1 MRTLAAIDVGANAIR
16 MVVATLDEAGRLS
29 VIDRVRE
36 PVRLGTDVFASGSV
50 SEEAIERVTDAFV
63 RLRALVDRHGATQVR
78 AVGTSALREA
88 ANRELVLDRVFQ
100 ASGIDVEVVSAD
112 EEARL
117 IFLGVA
123 SRVDL
128 SDRRALLIDIGGGS
142 VEISLATD
150 GRLVSTSSFKL
161 GAVRLLQ
168 VLEEKKYGERQFGR
182 LVHGYVG
189 AIEKLLRQE
198 LGQPVDLCVGT
209 GGNIESLW
217 ELCRSL
223 AGENRDGVFSQGE
236 LDTALKKLQSLTIAE
251 RIQELGLRP
260 DRADVI
266 VPAAIVLQH
275 VLALAG
281 TVDVKV
287 PQVGLREGLLAD
299 MVSATDGKRHAPP
312 RDQLLNWALRLGRK
326 YAFDE
331 SHGTTVAR
339 LAAQMFD
346 ATKAVHHLDDEHRLL
361 LELAALLHDVGHFI
375 NVSEHHKH
383 TYYLLTANPI
393 LGLSETQ
400 TAVVANVARY
410 HRKSPP
416 KPHHRGYMALGPKE
430 RVATSKLAALL
441 RVADALDT
449 QHKGKVTDLTVDS
462 NRRQLVIRL
471 KGDGDLLLEKWKVMK
486 KAGMFEE
493 VFSLKCVVE

>member
-16 MVVATLDEAGRLS
+16 MAVATLDDAGRLS
-29 VIDRVRE
+29 IIDRVRE

-50 SEEAIERVTDAFV
+50 SEEAIERVTDAFI

-88 ANRELVLDRVFQ
+88 ANQELVLDRVFQ

-128 SDRRALLIDIGGGS
+128 TDRRALMIDIGGGS
-142 VEISLATD
+142 VEISLAAD
-150 GRLVSTSSFKL
+150 GRLLSTSSFKL

-182 LVHGYVG
+182 LVHGYVS

-198 LGQPVDLCVGT
+198 MGQPVDLCVGT

-223 AGENRDGVFSQGE
+223 SGEDRGGVFSQGE
-236 LDTALKKLQSLTIAE
+236 LDTVLKKLQSLTIAE
-251 RIQELGLRP
+251 RIHELGLRP

-281 TVDVKV
+281 TVDVMV

-299 MVSATDGKRHAPP
+299 MASASDGKRHAPP
-312 RDQLLNWALRLGRK
+312 RDQLMSWALRLGRK

-331 SHGTTVAR
+331 PHGTTVAR

-393 LGLSETQ
+393 LGLSEAQ
-400 TAVVANVARY
+400 MAVVANVARY

-449 QHKGKVTDLTVDS
+449 QHKGKVTDLMVDS

-493 VFSLKCVVE
+493 VFSLKCLVE

>member
-1 MRTLAAIDVGANAIR
+1 MRTLAAIDVGANAIK
-16 MVVATLDEAGRLS
+16 MTVATLDDAGRLS
-29 VIDRVRE
+29 VVDRARE
-36 PVRLGTDVFASGSV
+36 PVRLGTDVFASGAV
-50 SEEAIERVTDAFV
+50 SEEALERVTDAFI

-88 ANRELVLDRVFQ
+88 TNRELVLDRVFQ
-100 ASGIDVEVVSAD
+100 VSGIDVEVVSPD

-123 SRVDL
+123 SKLDFKG
-128 SDRRALLIDIGGGS
+128 RRALLIDIGGGS
-142 VEISLATD
+142 VEISLAAD
-150 GRLVSTSSFKL
+150 GRLLSTSSFKL

-168 VLEEKKYGERQFGR
+168 VLEEKKYGERQFSR

-198 LGQPVDLCVGT
+198 MGQPVDLCVGT
-209 GGNIESLW
+209 GGNIESLAD
-217 ELCRSL
+217 LCRASSEE
-223 AGENRDGVFSQGE
+223 GRDGRFTPGE
-236 LDTALKKLQSLTIAE
+236 LDVVLKKLQSLTIAE
-251 RIQELGLRP
+251 RVQELGLRP

-281 TVDVKV
+281 PAEVVV

-299 MVSATDGKRHAPP
+299 MALARDGKRHAPP
-312 RDQLLNWALRLGRK
+312 RDQLMNWALRLGRK
-326 YAFDE
+326 YGFDE
-331 SHGTTVAR
+331 SHGTTSAR
-339 LAAQMFD
+339 LAGQLFD
-346 ATKAVHHLDDEHRLL
+346 ATKALHHLDDEHRLL

-375 NVSEHHKH
+375 GVSKHHKH

-393 LGLSETQ
+393 LGLNEPQ
-400 TAVVANVARY
+400 MAIVANVARY

-416 KPHHRGYMALGPKE
+416 KPHHRGYMALGSKE
-430 RVATSKLAALL
+430 RVATAKLAALL
-441 RVADALDT
+441 RLADALDT
-449 QHKGKVTDLTVDS
+449 QHGGRVTDVAVEH
-462 NRRQLVIRL
+462 NRRQFVMRV

-486 KAGMFEE
+486 KAGLFEE
-493 VFSLKCVVE
+493 VFSLKCLVE

>member
-16 MVVATLDEAGRLS
+16 MTVAALDDGGRVS
-29 VIDRVRE
+29 VLDRVRE
-36 PVRLGTDVFASGSV
+36 PVRLGTDVFTAGAV
-50 SEEAIERVTDAFV
+50 SEESIERVTDAFT
-63 RLRALVDRHGATQVR
+63 RLRELVDRHGATQVR

-88 ANRELVLDRVFQ
+88 TNQELVLDRVFQ
-100 ASGIDVEVVSAD
+100 TSGIDIEVVNPD

-123 SRVDL
+123 SKVDL
-128 SDRRALLIDIGGGS
+128 KDKRALLIDIGGGS
-142 VEISLATD
+142 VEISLVSD
-150 GRLVSTSSFKL
+150 GRLLSTSSFKL

-168 VLEEKKYGERQFGR
+168 VLEEKKYGERQFSR
-182 LVHGYVG
+182 LVHGYVT
-189 AIEKLLRQE
+189 AIEKHLRQE
-198 LGQPVDLCVGT
+198 MGQPVDLCIGT
-209 GGNIESLW
+209 GGNIESLAD
-217 ELCRSL
+217 LCR
-223 AGENRDGVFSQGE
+223 AGSAEKRDGRFSQGE
-236 LDTALKKLQSLTIAE
+236 LDTVLKRLQSLTVAE

-275 VLALAG
+275 VLGLAG
-281 TVDVKV
+281 TVEVMV

-299 MVSATDGKRHAPP
+299 MTSALDGKRHAPP
-312 RDQLLNWALRLGRK
+312 RDQLVSWALRLGRK
-326 YAFDE
+326 YGFDE
-331 SHGTTVAR
+331 LHGTATAR
-339 LAAQMFD
+339 LAVQVFD
-346 ATKAVHHLDDEHRLL
+346 ATKNLHHLDHEHRLL

-375 NVSEHHKH
+375 SVSKHHKH
-383 TYYLLTANPI
+383 TFYLLTANPI
-393 LGLSETQ
+393 LGLSESQ
-400 TAVVANVARY
+400 MAIVANVARY

-430 RVATSKLAALL
+430 RVVTSKLAALL
-441 RVADALDT
+441 RLADALDT
-449 QHKGKVTDLTVDS
+449 QHKGKVTDLTVES

-471 KGDGDLLLEKWKVMK
+471 KSDGDLLLEKWKVMN